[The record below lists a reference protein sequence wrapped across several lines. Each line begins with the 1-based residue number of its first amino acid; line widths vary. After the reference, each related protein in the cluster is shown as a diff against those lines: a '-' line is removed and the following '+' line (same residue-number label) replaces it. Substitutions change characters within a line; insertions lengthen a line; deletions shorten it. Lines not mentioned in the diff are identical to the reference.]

1 MSTTEHMQK
10 NKTIFDRLFF
20 IYSTLVFFESLL
32 GIGTSLG
39 DLQDVEAD
47 SFAEW
52 STFTYS
58 HNVSHLHVPVNI
70 QSSTYV
76 ANITTN
82 RYMQKHHTME
92 DMYKHNSD
100 NTCTKKDIYISGLL
114 QPFTIVSHLHNHSL
128 ETQNQKINKAAYR
141 RMKNSKKK
149 SQHFFGRLDLTL
161 VR

>member
-10 NKTIFDRLFF
+10 NKTIFERLFF

-76 ANITTN
+76 ANITT
-82 RYMQKHHTME
+82 TG
-92 DMYKHNSD
+92 
-100 NTCTKKDIYISGLL
+100 TCKNII
-114 QPFTIVSHLHNHSL
+114 QWRTIVTIHVQRRTSILVGYSNHL
-128 ETQNQKINKAAYR
+128 Q
-141 RMKNSKKK
+141 
-149 SQHFFGRLDLTL
+149 
-161 VR
+161 